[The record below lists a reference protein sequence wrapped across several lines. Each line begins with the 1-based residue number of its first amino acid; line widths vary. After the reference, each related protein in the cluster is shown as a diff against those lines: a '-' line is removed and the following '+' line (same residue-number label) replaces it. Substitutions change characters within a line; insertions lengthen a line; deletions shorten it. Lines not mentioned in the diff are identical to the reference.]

1 MTGYN
6 DKCDSDVWAFVI
18 SQNFAKKKLKFPSNT
33 EFPYITDDEVY
44 IFGDANKKGLGVCK
58 NSVYDYVKAKNNFG
72 MIIKNNYTVD
82 LNYKVKDKTWFAT
95 K

>member
-1 MTGYN
+1 M
-6 DKCDSDVWAFVI
+6 

-33 EFPYITDDEVY
+33 EFRYITDDEVY